1 MTPSKKL
8 FYYSKFNHR
17 VFVLKI
23 GGEVIRSKEIL
34 KNILEDLAM
43 LKKHGVHVILVHG
56 GGPQAD
62 ELSAQL
68 GHTPTKIEG
77 RRVTGAI
84 DLEVAKMLFGGSLN
98 LDILSVMKKLGMLG
112 IRVSGLD
119 GNLLDVELRCKK
131 KIDFGFVGDV
141 KQVNPQ
147 VLFDLLDGGYIP
159 VVSPLGVTDDG
170 IIVNINADTIAT
182 PIAIKM
188 KAEHLVLFTATD
200 GVYHGDKLL
209 RTLNLQ
215 DARHCID
222 SGITLGG
229 MTVKVH
235 NCIEAIEGGVTRVH
249 IINGL
254 SPHSL
259 LSEVLTKKGVGTMI
273 LRDDEKATYLNE

>member
-1 MTPSKKL
+1 MTPSKKS

-17 VFVLKI
+17 IFVLKI

-34 KNILEDLAM
+34 RNILEDIVM

-62 ELSAQL
+62 ELSEQL
-68 GHTPTKIEG
+68 GHTPTKIDG
-77 RRVTGAI
+77 RRVTGEK

-98 LDILSVMKKLGMLG
+98 LDILSVMKKLGILG

-131 KIDFGFVGDV
+131 KIDFGFVGDI
-141 KQVNPQ
+141 KQVNSQ
-147 VLFDLLDGGYIP
+147 VLFDLLDAGYIP

-170 IIVNINADTIAT
+170 TIVNINADTIAT
-182 PIAIKM
+182 QIAIEM
-188 KAEHLVLFTATD
+188 KAEKLVLFTATD

-209 RTLNLQ
+209 RTLNLH

-222 SGITLGG
+222 SGITQDG
-229 MTVKVH
+229 MTVKVQ
-235 NCIEAIEGGVTRVH
+235 NCIEAIEGGVKRVH

-254 SPHSL
+254 SHHSL

-273 LRDDEKATYLNE
+273 LRDDEKTTYLNE